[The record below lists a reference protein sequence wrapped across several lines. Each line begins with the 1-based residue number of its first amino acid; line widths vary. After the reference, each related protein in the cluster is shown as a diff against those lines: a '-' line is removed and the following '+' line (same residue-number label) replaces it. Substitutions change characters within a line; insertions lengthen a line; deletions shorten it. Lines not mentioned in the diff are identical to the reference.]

1 MPNKL
6 IDILLVEDN
15 PADIRL
21 AQETLKFYKMQNV
34 LHIVQDGEAALQFV
48 RRQGKYADAPVP
60 DLILLDIALPKV
72 DGIEVLAELQKDDE
86 LRDIPVAILTAS
98 IMDES
103 MLKHFNIKAD
113 CCIQKPLTLESY
125 LNAVRCFPGMGL
137 SIVKLANA

>member
-6 IDILLVEDN
+6 IDILLVEDS

-21 AQETLKFYKMQNV
+21 AQETLKYYKMQNV
-34 LHIVQDGEAALQFV
+34 LHIVRDGEAVLQFL
-48 RRQGKYADAPVP
+48 RQQGKFADAPVP

-72 DGIEVLAELQKDDE
+72 DGIEVLAELKKDDV

-98 IMDES
+98 VMDER
-103 MLKHFNIKAD
+103 MLKHFDISAD

-125 LNAVRCFPGMGL
+125 LNAVRCFPQMGL
-137 SIVKLANA
+137 SIVKLVNA